1 MNGIVTRNRS
11 REVIAL
17 VAGIVSIIS
26 AAAATP
32 AFAQMSERA
41 AWVSTLRYRMVP
53 NLTYHTATN
62 IDLKLDLYLPMDA
75 TESRPTPLMIYI
87 HGGGWWSGNK
97 EAAVIS
103 LLPWIEM
110 GYAVANVEY
119 RLGGAAGAP
128 AAVEDCRCALRWL
141 RNHAKEYRLDPARI
155 VLSGHSAGGH
165 LALMTGL
172 LPTSSGL
179 DRSCI
184 DRADGGMGEPSMA
197 DIPIAAII
205 NWFGITDVGD
215 LLSGPNAKTY
225 AVRWVGGGDDRES
238 LASRL
243 SPLTYV
249 RADQP
254 PVFTIH
260 GDDDP
265 TVPYSHA
272 TRLRDALTRVG
283 VANELITVPGGKHG
297 GFPAAESLRIWTAI
311 RVFLQKHRLPTWP
324 SE

>member
-1 MNGIVTRNRS
+1 MRVVTL
-11 REVIAL
+11 VLAL
-17 VAGIVSIIS
+17 VVSLS
-26 AAAATP
+26 AP

-53 NLTYHTATN
+53 NLTYRTATN
-62 IDLKLDLYLPMDA
+62 LDLKLDLYLPMDA
-75 TESRPTPLMIYI
+75 TESRPVPLMIYI
-87 HGGGWWSGNK
+87 HGGGWWNGNK
-97 EAAVIS
+97 EQSVIS

-172 LPTSSGL
+172 VPTSAGL
-179 DRSCI
+179 DLSCV
-184 DRADGGMGEPSMA
+184 DRAEGGIGEHTMA
-197 DIPIAAII
+197 DIPVAAII
-205 NWFGITDVGD
+205 NWFGITDVKD

-225 AVRWVGGGDDRES
+225 AVRWIGSNPSTADREA

-249 RADQP
+249 RANQP

-265 TVPYSHA
+265 TVPYTQG
-272 TRLRDALTRVG
+272 TRLRDALTRAG
-283 VANELITVPGGKHG
+283 VPNEMITVPGGKHG
-297 GFPAAESLRIWTAI
+297 GFPPNESLRIWTAI
-311 RVFLQKHRLPTWP
+311 RAFLQKHQLPTWP